1 MITQSLLIKTAHSY
15 RNELID
21 LLINK
26 GFIGP
31 DSRYEGLPYIL
42 ISTIDDMKMFI
53 PVKEAKG
60 KQVYYVHPK
69 HFDAIRLIPV
79 EAVIEFIK
87 SIQT

>member
-1 MITQSLLIKTAHSY
+1 MITQSLLIKTAYSY

-21 LLINK
+21 LVINK

-31 DSRYEGLPYIL
+31 DSRYEALPYML
-42 ISTIDDMKMFI
+42 ISLVDDMKMFI
-53 PVKEAKG
+53 PIKEAKG

-69 HFDAIRLIPV
+69 HFDAIRLIPA